1 MSIYLP
7 AGWAMN
13 SFHDYFD
20 IHMFEVLLYCNQ
32 TFMIAGNQHGQD
44 SIPPRHSLETLFKL
58 FK

>member
-1 MSIYLP
+1 
-7 AGWAMN
+7 MN